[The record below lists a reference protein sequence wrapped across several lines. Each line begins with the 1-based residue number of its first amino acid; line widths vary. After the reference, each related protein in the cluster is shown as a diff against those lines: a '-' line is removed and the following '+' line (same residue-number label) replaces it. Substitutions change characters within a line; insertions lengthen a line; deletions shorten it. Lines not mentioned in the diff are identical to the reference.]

1 MLTRRRPLA
10 RGDEVACPDEL
21 RGALMELRAITIDG
35 ERVAYRLAGEGP
47 VLLLVHGMAGSSL
60 TWRHVLPKLAERFTV
75 LAPDLLG
82 QGESDKPRGE
92 YSLGAHANTLRDL
105 TDALGVERATLVG
118 QSLGGGVAMQ
128 LAYQFPERCE
138 RLVLV
143 DSGGLGREV
152 TFYLR
157 MLTLPGFEA
166 VFPLFCTPRLRDAGS
181 RVAAWLGRTGVRSTP
196 ARQEIWR
203 SYGSLADPASR
214 RAFFRSL
221 RDVIDFQGQAVSAL
235 SKLHRAAQL
244 PTLIVWGARD
254 PFIPVSHALA
264 AHQAIPGSRLEIFE
278 GVGHYPHC
286 EAPERFVEVLV
297 DFVESTPPARLAGR
311 GPERR
316 TPGSAAA
323 TREPSSDPPASD
335 RRGPSPSATSSHRG
349 RGATFGSPPPPAFRA
364 EEGPLASRRRA
375 GGPG

>member
-1 MLTRRRPLA
+1 
-10 RGDEVACPDEL
+10 
-21 RGALMELRAITIDG
+21 MEPRTISVDG
-35 ERVAYRLAGEGP
+35 NRIAYQLAGNGP

-60 TWRHVLPKLAERFTV
+60 TWRHVMPALAERFTV

-82 QGESDKPRGE
+82 QGRSDKPRGD

-105 TDALGVERATLVG
+105 LDALGYERATVVG
-118 QSLGGGVAMQ
+118 QSLGGGVVMQ
-128 LAYQFPERCE
+128 FAYQFLERCE

-143 DSGGLGREV
+143 GSGGLGREV

-157 MLTLPGFEA
+157 MLTVPGFES
-166 VFPLFCTPRLRDAGS
+166 VFPVFCTPRLCDLGD
-181 RVAAWLGRTGVRSTP
+181 RVATWLGRAGVRPTP

-203 SYGSLADPASR
+203 SYASLADAASR

-221 RDVIDFQGQAVSAL
+221 REVVDFSGQAVSAL
-235 SKLHRAAQL
+235 NRLYRAAQL

-264 AHQAIPGSRLEIFE
+264 AHEAIPGSRLEIFE

-297 DFVESTPPARLAGR
+297 DFITSTEPARLR
-311 GPERR
+311 
-316 TPGSAAA
+316 A
-323 TREPSSDPPASD
+323 TALTR
-335 RRGPSPSATSSHRG
+335 
-349 RGATFGSPPPPAFRA
+349 
-364 EEGPLASRRRA
+364 
-375 GGPG
+375 

>member
-1 MLTRRRPLA
+1 MTS
-10 RGDEVACPDEL
+10 DESRMQPRLV
-21 RGALMELRAITIDG
+21 TIDG
-35 ERVAYRLAGEGP
+35 DRVAYRIAGTGP
-47 VLLLVHGMAGSSL
+47 LLLLVHGMAGSSL
-60 TWRHVLPKLAERFTV
+60 TWRHVMPALAERFTV

-82 QGESDKPRGE
+82 QGQSDKPRGD

-105 TDALGVERATLVG
+105 LEALGHERATVVG

-157 MLTLPGFEA
+157 MLSLPGFES
-166 VFPLFCTPRLRDAGS
+166 VFPLFCSSWLRAAGT
-181 RVAAWLGRTGVRSTP
+181 RVATWLDRAGVRSTP

-203 SYGSLADPASR
+203 SYASLADAESR

-221 RDVIDFQGQAVSAL
+221 RDVVDPGGQAVSAL
-235 SKLHRAAQL
+235 GRLHRAAQL
-244 PTLIVWGARD
+244 PTLIVWGAQD
-254 PFIPVSHALA
+254 PFIPVSHAIA
-264 AHQAIPGSRLEIFE
+264 AHEAIPGSRLEIFE

-297 DFVESTPPARLAGR
+297 DFIASTDPVRLR
-311 GPERR
+311 
-316 TPGSAAA
+316 
-323 TREPSSDPPASD
+323 
-335 RRGPSPSATSSHRG
+335 
-349 RGATFGSPPPPAFRA
+349 
-364 EEGPLASRRRA
+364 
-375 GGPG
+375 